1 MNRLFAAVMAVCL
14 LLLCA
19 LPADACRR
27 CGRSGT
33 ACHFHVPT
41 HVPHVP
47 AVIPPNVSNF
57 IFNNS
62 YPGPIL
68 PPGGASLF
76 GYSLNAQGQYIDPA
90 QVLDRAARITEQE
103 QRNTAA
109 AIAGFGQV
117 ASTALAL
124 NSQFNQQANNNA
136 IATVAITALQ
146 ANSAPTPQAAL
157 KVSINSAGETS
168 TEWLSPEVT
177 PENEIK
183 PLGKP
188 VISLSCGKCHN
199 KAAEA
204 PGGFF
209 FDGKGMTREEF
220 DWASESVWA
229 GRMPKGS
236 KLDRAGRAA
245 VVENLRSMVK

>member
-1 MNRLFAAVMAVCL
+1 MNRFFAAVMAVCL

-19 LPADACRR
+19 IPADACRR
-27 CGRSGT
+27 CGRSGS
-33 ACHFHVPT
+33 ACHFAVT
-41 HVPHVP
+41 PHVAP
-47 AVIPPNVSNF
+47 LAAPTNVANF

-62 YPGPIL
+62 YPGRIL

-103 QRNTAA
+103 QLNTRA

-117 ASTALAL
+117 AGTALAL
-124 NSQFNQQANNNA
+124 NDQFNQRANNNA
-136 IATVAITALQ
+136 IASVAITALQ
-146 ANSAPTPQAAL
+146 ANTAPTPQAAL
-157 KVSINSAGETS
+157 TVSVNSAGETTTKWS
-168 TEWLSPEVT
+168 TAEVT
-177 PENEIK
+177 AENEIK
-183 PLGKP
+183 PLGTP
-188 VISLSCGKCHN
+188 AISLSCGKCHN

-229 GRMPKGS
+229 GRMPKNS
-236 KLDRAGRAA
+236 KLDRAGKSQ
-245 VVENLRSMVK
+245 VVEQLRSMVK